1 MQKQLRLACSGVKAR
16 VAKEQSS
23 TGIKDSYTQ
32 YWIDKLLERVQAMK
46 NEGMDAA
53 VEAGRIRASR
63 SGTGC
68 RLSRSV
74 RDTYVSAARL
84 IIPDD

>member
-1 MQKQLRLACSGVKAR
+1 LQKQLRLACSGVKAR

-53 VEAGRIRASR
+53 KIEQELIKWVEENKSTIMNKIFTIKGFYDPS
-63 SGTGC
+63 
-68 RLSRSV
+68 
-74 RDTYVSAARL
+74 
-84 IIPDD
+84 